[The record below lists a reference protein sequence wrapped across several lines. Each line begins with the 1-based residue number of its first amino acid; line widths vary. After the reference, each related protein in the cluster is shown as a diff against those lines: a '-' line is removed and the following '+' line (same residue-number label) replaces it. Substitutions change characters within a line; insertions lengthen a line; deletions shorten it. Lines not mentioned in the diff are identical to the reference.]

1 MTRGWRLIAAVAVA
15 GTAVAV
21 HAQSQA
27 GTAPQ
32 PQQAGARP
40 APPDR
45 DEIRARLVRRLED
58 ARRLGARLEQAINRL
73 DAGAAPDEVRDLADA
88 PPGDRAGRPPRQGM
102 RFAGR
107 PDEGEGPGRR
117 DGGPDERPFTRQ
129 QAAEFV
135 REHLPRL
142 WERFE
147 QARARSP
154 QEFDQAVDRV
164 MPMVRDLASE
174 RDPRLREARV
184 AEFDH
189 GMKVFGAARRLG
201 ELIRGGGSDADLAA
215 ARGEL
220 RTLIG
225 EQFDLR
231 LALHRA
237 EIASL
242 EERLARLRADAEEQS
257 AKREQMIED
266 GVRRIEERARRPRRE
281 SGGRPDERP

>member
-1 MTRGWRLIAAVAVA
+1 MTCRWRAFAAAAAAWAAVAA
-15 GTAVAV
+15 
-21 HAQSQA
+21 HAQST
-27 GTAPQ
+27 GGPAPQ
-32 PQQAGARP
+32 PQRAEARP

-45 DEIRARLVRRLED
+45 DEIKARLVRRLEETK
-58 ARRLGARLEQAINRL
+58 RLEARLQQAIDRL
-73 DAGAAPDEVRDLADA
+73 DAGAAPDEVRNLADA
-88 PPGDRAGRPPRQGM
+88 PPGDRGGRLQRPGM
-102 RFAGR
+102 RFGGR
-107 PDEGEGPGRR
+107 PDEGQGPGRR
-117 DGGPDERPFTRQ
+117 DGGPDERPFTRE
-129 QAAEFV
+129 QAADFA
-135 REHLPRL
+135 RNHLPRL

-164 MPMVRDLASE
+164 MPMLHDLASE
-174 RDPRLREARV
+174 RDPGLREARI

-201 ELIRGGGSDADLAA
+201 EMIRGGGSDADLAA
-215 ARGEL
+215 ARAEL

-237 EIASL
+237 EIATL

-281 SGGRPDERP
+281 GVERPDERR